1 MLGNRSN
8 RNGDACFGRSTN
20 MTLHR
25 ILPFHTPRRWIVANR
40 FKRLPFYLRFLLAV
54 TATMGVV
61 IAQDMLA

>member
-1 MLGNRSN
+1 
-8 RNGDACFGRSTN
+8 

-25 ILPFHTPRRWIVANR
+25 ILPFHKPRRWIVANR